1 MTEIQKMI
9 SDLTKRIQE
18 IKAFKAEPDQYVI
31 VYRSETDP
39 TVYGL
44 MSKDLNQV
52 KPGADAIHNIMPTPA
67 LQSMRVFKFK
77 EALRYKTSRL
87 SIKNGAGIQ
96 DLYELAGSFNSPLLG
111 YIGTQSSL
119 IDAFFMSSDLKASTA
134 ILNLVMFGNY
144 SQIQPEIAKG
154 ISAWLK
160 LQRRVKSEIAEAG
173 EK

>member
-67 LQSMRVFKFK
+67 LQTMRVFKFK
-77 EALRYKTSRL
+77 EALRYKISRL
-87 SIKNGAGIQ
+87 SIKNGAGIRYQ
-96 DLYELAGSFNSPLLG
+96 AKTMLLSDYAELLRAFTEDLVE
-111 YIGTQSSL
+111 T
-119 IDAFFMSSDLKASTA
+119 LKQFS
-134 ILNLVMFGNY
+134 NQENK
-144 SQIQPEIAKG
+144 QK
-154 ISAWLK
+154 
-160 LQRRVKSEIAEAG
+160 
-173 EK
+173 